1 MPPGDAQPPG
11 RACTRAFPDQ
21 YFRNVRTNPV
31 VLSLAGLTGLVA
43 LLLAAPPLGALQ
55 VPQTREEFVR
65 AVTSGA
71 RGAKMETLVVD
82 RGFDEVYRTLE
93 ARTGPCLDIKVER
106 TANVGYVEH
115 SSSDYNPTLRRQG
128 RDRAEFTL
136 QVVHNPRAIGEK
148 TGPGGLYI
156 MAADLK
162 RAGASRTEIVL
173 YRPTIGFKDITKTFK
188 EWAEGSSTDCP
199 KLK

>member
-1 MPPGDAQPPG
+1 V
-11 RACTRAFPDQ
+11 RARSA
-21 YFRNVRTNPV
+21 
-31 VLSLAGLTGLVA
+31 VLPFAGLTGLAA
-43 LLLAAPPLGALQ
+43 LLLTAPPLGALQ

-71 RGAKMETLVVD
+71 RGAKVETVVVE

-115 SSSDYNPTLRRQG
+115 SSSDYNPTLRRRG
-128 RDRAEFTL
+128 SDRAEFTL

-162 RAGASRTEIVL
+162 RAGAARTEIVL
-173 YRPTIGFKDITKTFK
+173 YRPTIGFKNIAKTFL
-188 EWAEGSSTDCP
+188 EWAEGRSTDCP